1 MTKFSTHQRLLQEKQ
16 SVHGANA
23 VFEEHHT
30 EQANYLLLL
39 ITLQI
44 FQKLLLL
51 VAKIL
56 QIHDKNI

>member
-1 MTKFSTHQRLLQEKQ
+1 MTKFSTHQRLLQEKRP
-16 SVHGANA
+16 VHGANA
-23 VFEEHHT
+23 VFEEYHT